1 MNIFLMIILVALIF
15 EYALNMVANFLNLKS
30 LRSEA
35 PSELSG
41 VYDPIDYR
49 RSQDYTRITTRFGL
63 IAGTFKLGI
72 LLTFWFTGGFNWIDG
87 ILRDQGFPAIIDGLL
102 FIGVLLLGHLVLML
116 PFGIYSTFVIE
127 EKFGFNKTTLNTFV
141 ADQVK
146 GLALLV
152 VIGGPLLVG
161 ILGFFEHAG
170 SLAWLYCWAV
180 ATLFTIGLQFVAPI
194 WIMPLFNK
202 FTSMESSELKDS
214 ILKYIRSVDFTVDNI
229 LLMDGSKRSDKSN
242 AFFTG
247 FGRHK
252 RIVLFDTL
260 VEKHTNSELVAVLA
274 HEIGHYKQ
282 GHIIQSL
289 VISILHAGFV
299 FFLLSIFLDS
309 PGLYDAFFMDQQSI
323 YAGLLFFSLLYTP
336 VELFLGTVIQGLS
349 RKHEFDAD
357 RWAVET
363 VDEPQSLAT
372 GLKRLSADNL
382 SNLDPHPMY
391 VFLNYS
397 HPPLLQRLRAIDQV
411 RS

>member
-35 PSELSG
+35 PAELSG

-49 RSQDYTRITTRFGL
+49 RSQDYTRTTTRFGL
-63 IAGTFKLGI
+63 IAVTFKLGI

-87 ILRDQGFPAIIDGLL
+87 ILSDQGFPAIIDGLL

-194 WIMPLFNK
+194 WIMPMFNK
-202 FTSMESSELKDS
+202 FTPMESSELKDS

-282 GHIIQSL
+282 GHIIQGL

-299 FFLLSIFLDS
+299 FFLLFIFLDS